1 MSGNWQHP
9 PSDSAIVR
17 FLVDRMHVGT
27 SDADVEA
34 VIRAKLA
41 PGAPHADAIVRDA
54 IAHHYHNRE
63 VYAHVMGG

>member
-1 MSGNWQHP
+1 MSEWQHP

-34 VIRAKLA
+34 VIRAKLM
-41 PGAPHADAIVRDA
+41 PDAPHADAIVADA
-54 IAHHYHNRE
+54 LRHHRHNRE
-63 VYAHVMGG
+63 VMGGM